1 MISQHTAFQQP
12 PDKNISIWRY
22 MNLSNFVWMLQNE
35 GLYFC
40 RCDLLGDPYEGH
52 YTQPVAASEADFVGT
67 MLAIPEFNRIP
78 DAEEIARDHFKVQ
91 LLDLP
96 KKLKSEFFVSC
107 WHMNDEESQA
117 MWKLYTSHNESICVR
132 STYQTLADALPAE
145 CMLGQVKYIDY
156 RRDRFDTGNA
166 LNYIVHKRKSFEHER
181 EARSVVWKRDGA
193 TLPFESVG
201 AEGLVVPVNIGE
213 LVKEIFVSPGSK
225 PMLREIVEKLA
236 TKYGLTVPVKQSAVD
251 NPPGY

>member
-1 MISQHTAFQQP
+1 
-12 PDKNISIWRY
+12 

-35 GLYFC
+35 SLYFC

-52 YTQPVAASEADFVGT
+52 YTQPVAASEEDYIRI
-67 MLAIPEFNRIP
+67 MLANPQFSQLPN
-78 DAEEIARDHFKVQ
+78 AEKMARDNFKA

-96 KKLKSEFFVSC
+96 KKMKSEFFVSC

-117 MWKLYTSHNESICVR
+117 MWKLYTSHDESICVR
-132 STYQTLADALPAE
+132 STYQTLAEELPDA

-156 RRDRFDTGNA
+156 RRDSFELGNA

-181 EARSVVWKRDGA
+181 EARSVVWNHGA
-193 TLPFESVG
+193 SNLPFKSVG
-201 AEGLVVPVNIGE
+201 GEGLVVPVNIGA

-225 PMLREIVEKLA
+225 TMLREIVEGLA
-236 TKYGLTVPVKQSAVD
+236 TKYGLTVPVKQSTVND
-251 NPPGY
+251 PPGF